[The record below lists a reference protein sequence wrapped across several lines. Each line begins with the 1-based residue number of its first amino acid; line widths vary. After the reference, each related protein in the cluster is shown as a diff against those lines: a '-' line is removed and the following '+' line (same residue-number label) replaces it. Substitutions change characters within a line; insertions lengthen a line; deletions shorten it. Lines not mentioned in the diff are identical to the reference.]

1 MEAIARWVTDETK
14 ELEESI
20 IHSGG
25 TLISRGRLGEKDEDD
40 LKTKVREFIRRI
52 DPKMLA
58 RKNDEKVKEEI
69 IGYIEKVI
77 MAEGKKFSNLVR
89 ASLDRIA
96 KDIINEVLGY
106 GQAQPYLEDPEVT
119 EVMINAPKLYYEKN
133 GEKKL
138 AEDVYISEDEAY
150 HIIERIVSPIGR
162 KVDESTPMADA
173 RLPDGSRVNII
184 IPPLS
189 IRGPTVTIRKF
200 SKEAFTI
207 NDLISFGT
215 LTREIADFIK
225 TCVEAKLNIIIAG
238 GTGSGKTTT
247 LNVVSSFI
255 PSNERIITIED
266 AAELQLQQPHI
277 VSLESRPPNI
287 EDKGEVTIRDLVKN
301 SLRMYPDRIIVGEVR
316 GGEALDMLQAM
327 NTGHKGSLT
336 TVHSNGPE
344 ETISRLE
351 TMTMMAGME
360 LPIMAIRK
368 QIASA
373 IDMIIYQHKMQ
384 GGQRKITEI
393 ASVEGMRGDEII
405 LHSLI
410 SYKNNEYRVTDQ
422 KNTVAQKIKEA
433 GVEYPAWV
441 GEAEWL

>member
-1 MEAIARWVTDETK
+1 VEAIKKWVSDETL

-20 IHSGG
+20 IAAGG
-25 TLISRGRLGEKDEDD
+25 TLISRGRLGEQDEEE
-40 LKTKVREFIRRI
+40 LKIKVREFIRRL
-52 DPKMLA
+52 DPKILA
-58 RKNDEKVKEEI
+58 RKNEEGIKTEI
-69 IGYIEKVI
+69 ISYIEKII
-77 MAEGKKFSNLVR
+77 MAEGKRFSNLVR

-106 GQAQPYLEDPEVT
+106 GQAQPYLEDPEIT

-133 GEKKL
+133 GQKIL
-138 AEDVYISEDEAY
+138 ASDVHISEDEAY

-184 IPPLS
+184 IPPLA
-189 IRGPTVTIRKF
+189 IKGPTITIRKF

-207 NDLISFGT
+207 NDLINFGT
-215 LTREIADFIK
+215 LTQEIADLIK
-225 TCVEAKLNIIIAG
+225 SCVEAKLNIIIAG

-255 PSNERIITIED
+255 SEDERIVTIED

-277 VSLESRPPNI
+277 VSLEARPANI
-287 EDKGEVTIRDLVKN
+287 EGKGEVSIRDLVKN
-301 SLRMYPDRIIVGEVR
+301 ALRMYPDRIVVGEVR

-336 TVHSNGPE
+336 TVHANGTE

-373 IDMIIYQHKMQ
+373 IDLIIYQHRMQ

-393 ASVEGMRGDEII
+393 AAVEGIKRDEII
-405 LHSLI
+405 LQQLI
-410 SYKNNEYRVTDQ
+410 TYKNNEYKVTDK
-422 KNTVAQKIKEA
+422 KNSVARKIEEA
-433 GVEYPAWV
+433 GINLPDWV
-441 GEAEWL
+441 GEAGWL